1 MADSSKLK
9 QKLDIVSYAVAAALV
24 VAVLALPS
32 FVSSTGSTTQD
43 EVRKRLIKLEEKVT
57 EANRDPAPEIPQWSS
72 EVRALWSVSSSG
84 ERASWVTEN
93 KPASLRLWNDIPAA
107 VAAHAPGGVV
117 SIELVRDSQ
126 KKSPML
132 RVAGK
137 LSSKNQ
143 HIEVEQIVL
152 EKKAGDGEFN
162 KVEGFESVEDFI
174 YEDTDVLP
182 GQTYG
187 YRFVSSAVPA
197 QVADGLPAPI
207 LDAAATTMNSN
218 ELLIENPVPM
228 DLVVK
233 VGSYADEQIEPKL
246 LGQILYWDYS
256 AAKKVTL
263 RTRGPDGA
271 WGKGF
276 AFGEAHNGKP
286 RFGIRRIVP
295 EKDSKYHGVTID
307 DHLTGKR
314 IVFKKETTSLPS
326 IDSWDTV
333 ESAFEVP
340 DKPEEPE
347 EPGKTGAAKGTAKG
361 TAKPSAKKPVV
372 KPASTEK
379 TATSGK
385 KPKPAKE
392 TPKKRPGGRKRPGFE

>member
-1 MADSSKLK
+1 MADSSKIK
-9 QKLDIVSYAVAAALV
+9 QKLDIVSYAVAAVLV
-24 VAVLALPS
+24 VAALALPS
-32 FVSSTGSTTQD
+32 FVSSAGSATRE
-43 EVRKRLIKLEEKVT
+43 EVSKRLEKLGEKVA
-57 EANRDPAPEIPQWSS
+57 EANRDSAPEPPQWSS
-72 EVRALWSVSSSG
+72 EVSALWSVSSSG

-107 VAAHAPGGVV
+107 VAAHASGGVV

-132 RVAGK
+132 RVTGK

-152 EKKAGDGEFN
+152 EKKTGAGEF
-162 KVEGFESVEDFI
+162 KAVEDFESVEDFI
-174 YEDTDVLP
+174 YEDTDVLR

-197 QVADGLPAPI
+197 QGADGLPSPI
-207 LDAAATTMNSN
+207 LDAAAMTMSSN
-218 ELLIENPVPM
+218 ELLTENPVPL

-233 VGSYADEQIEPKL
+233 VGSYADEQLEATL

-276 AFGEAHNGKP
+276 AFGEDHNGKP
-286 RFGIRRIVP
+286 RFGIRTIVP
-295 EKDSKYHGVTID
+295 EKVKSHGVTID
-307 DHLTGKR
+307 DHLTGKK

-326 IDSWDTV
+326 VDSWDTV

-347 EPGKTGAAKGTAKG
+347 EPGKIGAAKGTAKG
-361 TAKPSAKKPVV
+361 AAKPSAKKPVA

-379 TATSGK
+379 TVTSGK
-385 KPKPAKE
+385 KPKPAGE

>member
-1 MADSSKLK
+1 MADSSKIK
-9 QKLDIVSYAVAAALV
+9 QKLDIVSYAVAAVLV
-24 VAVLALPS
+24 VAALALPS
-32 FVSSTGSTTQD
+32 FVSSAGSATRE
-43 EVRKRLIKLEEKVT
+43 EVRKQLLELGTKVR
-57 EANRDPAPEIPQWSS
+57 EANEYPSPETPQWSS
-72 EVRALWSVSSSG
+72 EVSALWSVSSSG

-107 VAAHAPGGVV
+107 VAAHASGGVV

-132 RVAGK
+132 RVTGK

-152 EKKAGDGEFN
+152 EKKTGAGEF
-162 KVEGFESVEDFI
+162 KAVEDFESVEDFI

-197 QVADGLPAPI
+197 QVADGLPSPI
-207 LDAAATTMNSN
+207 LDAAAMTMSSN
-218 ELLIENPVPM
+218 ELLTENPVPL

-233 VGSYADEQIEPKL
+233 VGSYADEQLEPKL

-276 AFGEAHNGKP
+276 AFGEDHNGKP
-286 RFGIRRIVP
+286 RFGIRTIVP
-295 EKDSKYHGVTID
+295 EKVKSHGVTID
-307 DHLTGKR
+307 DHLTGKK

-347 EPGKTGAAKGTAKG
+347 EPGKIGAAKGTAKG
-361 TAKPSAKKPVV
+361 AAKPSAKKPVA

-379 TATSGK
+379 TVTSGK
-385 KPKPAKE
+385 KPKPAGE

>member
-1 MADSSKLK
+1 MADSSKIK
-9 QKLDIVSYAVAAALV
+9 QKLDIVSYAVAAVLV
-24 VAVLALPS
+24 VAAFALPS
-32 FVSSTGSTTQD
+32 FVSSAGSATRE
-43 EVRKRLIKLEEKVT
+43 EVRKQLLELGTKVR
-57 EANRDPAPEIPQWSS
+57 EANEYPSPETPQWSS
-72 EVRALWSVSSSG
+72 EVSALWSVSSSG

-107 VAAHAPGGVV
+107 VAAHASGGVV

-132 RVAGK
+132 RVTGK

-152 EKKAGDGEFN
+152 EKKTGAGEF
-162 KVEGFESVEDFI
+162 KAVEDFESVEDFI

-197 QVADGLPAPI
+197 QVADGLPSPI
-207 LDAAATTMNSN
+207 LDAAAMTMSSN
-218 ELLIENPVPM
+218 ELLTENPVP
-228 DLVVK
+228 L
-233 VGSYADEQIEPKL
+233 
-246 LGQILYWDYS
+246 
-256 AAKKVTL
+256 
-263 RTRGPDGA
+263 TRGPDGA

-276 AFGEAHNGKP
+276 AFGEDHNGKP
-286 RFGIRRIVP
+286 RFGIRTIVP
-295 EKDSKYHGVTID
+295 EKVKSHGVTID
-307 DHLTGKR
+307 DHLTGKK

-326 IDSWDTV
+326 VDSWDTV

-347 EPGKTGAAKGTAKG
+347 EPGKIGAAKGTAKG
-361 TAKPSAKKPVV
+361 AAKPSAKKPVA

-379 TATSGK
+379 TVTSGK
-385 KPKPAKE
+385 KPKPAGE

>member
-1 MADSSKLK
+1 MANSSKIK
-9 QKLDIVSYAVAAALV
+9 QKLDIVSYAVAAVLAV
-24 VAVLALPS
+24 SVLALPS
-32 FVSSTGSTTQD
+32 FLSSTGSSTQEKLTD
-43 EVRKRLIKLEEKVT
+43 EIKKLDAKVA
-57 EANRDPAPEIPQWSS
+57 EANRDPAPEAPQWSS
-72 EVRALWSVSSSG
+72 EVSSLWSVSSSG

-107 VAAHAPGGVV
+107 VAAHAPGGGV

-126 KKSPML
+126 KKGPML
-132 RVAGK
+132 RVTGK

-152 EKKAGDGEFN
+152 EKKTGDGEF
-162 KVEGFESVEDFI
+162 KAVEGFESVEDFV

-182 GQTYG
+182 GKTYG
-187 YRFVSSAVPA
+187 YRFVSSAIPA
-197 QVADGLPAPI
+197 QVADGLPSPI
-207 LDAAATTMNSN
+207 LDAAARTMSSN

-233 VGSYADEQIEPKL
+233 VGSYVDVQLAPKL

-256 AAKKVTL
+256 EAKKVTL

-276 AFGEAHNGKP
+276 AFGEDHNGKP
-286 RFGIRRIVP
+286 RFGIRTIVP
-295 EKDSKYHGVTID
+295 EKVKSHGVTID
-307 DHLTGKR
+307 DHLTGKK

-326 IDSWDTV
+326 VDSWDTV

-347 EPGKTGAAKGTAKG
+347 EPGKTGAAKGTAKPG
-361 TAKPSAKKPVV
+361 TKKPVA

-379 TATSGK
+379 PVTSGK
-385 KPKPAKE
+385 KPKPAGE

>member
-1 MADSSKLK
+1 MADSSKIK
-9 QKLDIVSYAVAAALV
+9 QKLDIVSYAVAAVLV

-32 FVSSTGSTTQD
+32 FVSSSGVTTQED
-43 EVRKRLIKLEEKVT
+43 VRKQLLKLGDKVT
-57 EANRDPAPEIPQWSS
+57 AANHYPSPETPQWSS
-72 EVRALWSVSSSG
+72 EVSTLWSVSSSG

-107 VAAHAPGGVV
+107 LAAHAPGGVV

-132 RVAGK
+132 RVTGK

-152 EKKAGDGEFN
+152 EKKTGAGEF
-162 KVEGFESVEDFI
+162 KAVEDFEHVGDFI
-174 YEDTDVLP
+174 YEDTDVLS

-197 QVADGLPAPI
+197 QVADGLPSPI
-207 LDAAATTMNSN
+207 LAAAAMTMSSN
-218 ELLIENPVPM
+218 ELLTESPVPL
-228 DLVVK
+228 DLVVR

-307 DHLTGKR
+307 DHLTGKK

-347 EPGKTGAAKGTAKG
+347 EPGKTGAAKETAKEA
-361 TAKPSAKKPVV
+361 AKPSVKKPVV

-379 TATSGK
+379 PKTSGK
-385 KPKPAKE
+385 KPKPAGE